1 MKIKLDENL
10 SHHLKSSL
18 VQRGHDVSTAGEEGL
33 LGKLDT
39 EVGAAAKAEE
49 RMILTLDLDFA
60 DLRKFPPG
68 THPGVILFRPRS
80 MGPLAVNRFVL
91 RFIQEVDLV
100 RLSKCLAV
108 VEPGRVRVRRPP
120 LETQSAEWGEIP
132 LDEDE

>member
-1 MKIKLDENL
+1 VKIKLDENL
-10 SHHLKSSL
+10 SRHLKSSL
-18 VQRGHDVSTAGEEGL
+18 VQRGHEVSTASEEGL
-33 LGKLDT
+33 LGRLDA

-49 RMILTLDLDFA
+49 RMVLTLDLDFA

-68 THPGVILFRPRS
+68 AHPGVILFRPRS

-91 RFIQEVDLV
+91 RFVQEVDLA
-100 RLSKCLAV
+100 RLSRCLAV

-120 LETQSAEWGEIP
+120 LETQPAEWEEIP